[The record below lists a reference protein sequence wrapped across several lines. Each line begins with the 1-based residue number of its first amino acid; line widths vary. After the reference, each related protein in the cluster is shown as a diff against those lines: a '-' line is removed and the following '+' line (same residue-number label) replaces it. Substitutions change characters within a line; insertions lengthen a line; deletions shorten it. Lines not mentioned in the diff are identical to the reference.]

1 MSSAPTESNMV
12 AVGSAKP
19 VVKGTSKEEYTKLVT
34 AIKTALTYQGT
45 LNMHGDKPRFDGGS
59 EPNALHFG
67 KAKRDT
73 VRVTEEHLEEITG
86 LRDEGFRV
94 GDILSMDWLAE
105 SLHPPGE
112 SIELRPRWQ
121 SPNFFY

>member
-67 KAKRDT
+67 KIKRDS
-73 VRVTEEHLEEITG
+73 VRVTEEHLEEIVDPAQD
-86 LRDEGFRV
+86 LLIRV
-94 GDILSMDWLAE
+94 DQ
-105 SLHPPGE
+105 
-112 SIELRPRWQ
+112 R
-121 SPNFFY
+121 